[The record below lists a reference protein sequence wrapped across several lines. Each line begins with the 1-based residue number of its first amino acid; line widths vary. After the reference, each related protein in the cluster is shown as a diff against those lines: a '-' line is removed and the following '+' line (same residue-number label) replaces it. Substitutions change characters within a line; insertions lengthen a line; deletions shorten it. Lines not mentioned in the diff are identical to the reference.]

1 MSLIAN
7 NLEDKSKGQVGGAK
21 AGDGLDLG
29 KLETS
34 FRDMVVQGRLYFFFY
49 LLAFFFFYLVA
60 SSILYSYSPDI
71 RLTHV
76 FLGPVQIIGLL
87 VIATSL
93 YITSVFWVIRSR
105 EVVMRYVDILSNH
118 YRKDSSPSIVV
129 LVNEDSLAATLFIH
143 LYHISNY
150 YKNLYLASSA
160 VLFPTL
166 YSMLVYAS
174 SSPHFSNFFYLSLPL
189 VVLMVSISLYYAQ
202 NASDT
207 VTRLTGAS
215 LLGYQ
220 MSFMLANLRRA
231 LFPPS
236 SDFGAGGEGGEENE
250 DHSSFGGGGGI
261 NPVA

>member
-1 MSLIAN
+1 
-7 NLEDKSKGQVGGAK
+7 V
-21 AGDGLDLG
+21 
-29 KLETS
+29 
-34 FRDMVVQGRLYFFFY
+34 FF
-49 LLAFFFFYLVA
+49 
-60 SSILYSYSPDI
+60 
-71 RLTHV
+71 
-76 FLGPVQIIGLL
+76 GPVQIIGLL
-87 VIATSL
+87 VIAASL

-118 YRKDSSPSIVV
+118 YRKDPSPGVVV

-150 YKNLYLASSA
+150 YKNLYFVSSV

-166 YSMLVYAS
+166 YAMLVYAS
-174 SSPHFSNFFYLSLPL
+174 SSPNFSNFFYLSLPL
-189 VVLMVSISLYYAQ
+189 AVLMVSISLYYAQ

-215 LLGYQ
+215 FLGYQ

-236 SDFGAGGEGGEENE
+236 SNFGAGSEESEEDEG
-250 DHSSFGGGGGI
+250 HSSFGGGGV

>member
-7 NLEDKSKGQVGGAK
+7 SLDDTTKDQVGRVR
-21 AGDGLDLG
+21 AGDGLELG

-34 FRDMVVQGRLYFFFY
+34 FRDMVFQGRLYFFLY
-49 LLAFFFFYLVA
+49 LLAFLFFYFVA
-60 SSILYSYSPDI
+60 SATLYSYSPNAS
-71 RLTHV
+71 LTHV
-76 FLGPVQIIGLL
+76 FFGPVQIIGLL

-118 YRKDSSPSIVV
+118 YRKDPSPGIVV

-150 YKNLYLASSA
+150 YKNLYFVSSV

-166 YSMLVYAS
+166 YAMLVYAS
-174 SSPHFSNFFYLSLPL
+174 SSPNFSNFFYLSLPL
-189 VVLMVSISLYYAQ
+189 VVLTVSISLYYAQ

-215 LLGYQ
+215 FLGYQ

-236 SDFGAGGEGGEENE
+236 SNFGAGSEESEEDEG
-250 DHSSFGGGGGI
+250 HSSFGGGGV